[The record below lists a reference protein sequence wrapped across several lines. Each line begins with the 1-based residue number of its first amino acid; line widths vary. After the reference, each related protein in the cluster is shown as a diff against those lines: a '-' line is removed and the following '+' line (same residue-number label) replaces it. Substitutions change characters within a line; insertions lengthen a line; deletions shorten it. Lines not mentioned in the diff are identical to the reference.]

1 VSIAPALGRA
11 IALFTLAFAVAP
23 TSMAAGRW
31 WGGGGIGVA
40 FGGDSDYVSVEPVL
54 GYRVTEKLTVG
65 GRVILRY
72 RRDKRFD
79 DELTTTDYGA
89 ALFTRYLV
97 TDLVFVQGEYE
108 YLNYEFRSL
117 DGQDREG
124 YDSLFAGAGLM
135 VPIGRQARFFVSGLY
150 NLLYDED
157 DRGPYAE
164 PWVLRTGVGFR
175 F

>member
-1 VSIAPALGRA
+1 VSRAALLFVL
-11 IALFTLAFAVAP
+11 ALAA
-23 TSMAAGRW
+23 TSSSLAAGRW
-31 WGGGGIGVA
+31 WGGGGFGVA
-40 FGGDSDYVSVEPVL
+40 FGGNSDYVSVEPVL

-72 RRDKRFD
+72 RRDKRFE

-97 TDLVFVQGEYE
+97 TDLVFVQGEFE
-108 YLNYEFRSL
+108 HLNYEFPTL
-117 DGQDREG
+117 EGQDREG
-124 YDSLFAGAGLM
+124 YDSLFAGAGFSI
-135 VPIGRQARFFVSGLY
+135 PIGRQASFFVSGLY